1 MNKLE
6 YKKML
11 MDIRNN
17 YIDYMRIITLNQT
30 QLEEKS
36 YIIQKDYLNNVT
48 LNLIS
53 NNNEF
58 ISNIGKLIAYKIF
71 KKKVEKDL
79 TNLTI
84 YYMIE
89 YNENNLLLNKI
100 NNKLIQINI
109 AIDFINSI
117 TDDEFNNYLKYKIK

>member
-117 TDDEFNNYLKYKIK
+117 NDDEFNNYLKYKIK

>member
-17 YIDYMRIITLNQT
+17 YIDYIRIITLNQT